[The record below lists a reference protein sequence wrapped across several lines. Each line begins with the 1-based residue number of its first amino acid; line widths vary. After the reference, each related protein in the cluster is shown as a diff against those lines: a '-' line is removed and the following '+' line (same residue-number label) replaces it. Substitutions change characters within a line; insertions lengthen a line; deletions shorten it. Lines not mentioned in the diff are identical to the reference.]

1 MPGASNDIGITC
13 VGQIAIR
20 VHDVDRAVAFY
31 RDILGLPL
39 LFTAGKLAFFNCGGV
54 RLMLDVP
61 EKPEFDHPSS
71 ILYLV
76 VPNITAVHHRMKE
89 RGVKFEDEPHVIAR
103 MPDHDLWM
111 TFFRDSEENVLA
123 LMCEVPR
130 AA

>member
-61 EKPEFDHPSS
+61 EKPEFDHTAS
-71 ILYLV
+71 IIYYLV
-76 VPNITAVHHRMKE
+76 PDIEAAHTTLRS
-89 RGVKFEDEPHVIAR
+89 RGVTFATEPHLVHRA
-103 MPDHDLWM
+103 PDHELWLA
-111 TFFRDSEENVLA
+111 FFHDSEDNALA
-123 LMCEVPR
+123 LMTRKPR
-130 AA
+130 A